1 MNKIEPANERSSG
14 LSSTAQPQGDSEEL
28 SLAWIARHNKI
39 VIDTGSFFV
48 NGAFCALIER
58 LLPELK
64 NSQKRVLVL
73 DNTVRVIQKGLH
85 DTSGEDNFK
94 YQRAEQIL
102 SALDAAQAWV
112 RLSDP
117 QGDASLPPPKTLT
130 LISDLVLT
138 YQFERSFCIV
148 TQVETLAARLLDNSE
163 SEAIKGVKKVTV
175 AFLEDD
181 KFFNWI
187 PRLNR
192 RLGYMGYG
200 PEVVKRFAKHFRIV
214 VDTCSLMLIH
224 PKSNAAVGLFFLK
237 EKLLPELLKYNA
249 KLVVPKRVLNELQQ
263 KVKQSDSAMI
273 ATEVLNTLSS
283 TEMANAVVV
292 ASDEDE
298 LFYRDPNFAD
308 PILVK
313 VQRFQA
319 LHNICLV
326 TQDEK
331 LAELLLRNRDAGS
344 EKDYQV
350 VFIRIDGHSIGN
362 WDKKLFDNKRKR
374 DQIDLDTSEPTRS

>member
-138 YQFERSFCIV
+138 YQFERSFC
-148 TQVETLAARLLDNSE
+148 L
-163 SEAIKGVKKVTV
+163 
-175 AFLEDD
+175 
-181 KFFNWI
+181 
-187 PRLNR
+187 
-192 RLGYMGYG
+192 
-200 PEVVKRFAKHFRIV
+200 
-214 VDTCSLMLIH
+214 
-224 PKSNAAVGLFFLK
+224 
-237 EKLLPELLKYNA
+237 
-249 KLVVPKRVLNELQQ
+249 
-263 KVKQSDSAMI
+263 
-273 ATEVLNTLSS
+273 
-283 TEMANAVVV
+283 
-292 ASDEDE
+292 
-298 LFYRDPNFAD
+298 
-308 PILVK
+308 
-313 VQRFQA
+313 
-319 LHNICLV
+319 
-326 TQDEK
+326 
-331 LAELLLRNRDAGS
+331 
-344 EKDYQV
+344 
-350 VFIRIDGHSIGN
+350 
-362 WDKKLFDNKRKR
+362 
-374 DQIDLDTSEPTRS
+374 